1 MSLFAAVELTNGLVG
16 PRAKIMVID
25 ETGAV
30 IATGTVPDG
39 GRTKLK
45 DHRIHRGIS
54 NMGFSLPGGSIVTAF
69 ERITEDVI
77 VYRVE
82 KAHVEPE
89 GEAGR

>member
-1 MSLFAAVELTNGLVG
+1 MSLYAVIELTNGLVG
-16 PRAKIMVID
+16 PAAKITVAD

-54 NMGFSLPGGSIVTAF
+54 NLGFSLPGGSIVTAF
-69 ERITEDVI
+69 ERITGDVI

-82 KAHVEPE
+82 RP
-89 GEAGR
+89 